1 MKQLTIISGK
11 GGTGKTTI
19 TAAFASLAKNAVL
32 ADADVDA
39 ADLYLILNPD
49 IKSQEEFYGGYIPVI
64 DRGKCTECEVC
75 EELCRFDAIN
85 DFAIDDIACEGCGL
99 CALACPSE
107 AIKMERGLSGH
118 LFTSQTRFGPMVYAR
133 LGVAQE
139 NSGKLVSLVRQRAR
153 EIAEKEGRNLI
164 IVDGPPG
171 IGCPVIASIGGV
183 DMVLV
188 VTEPTISGIHDMER
202 IAGVAKHFKV
212 PALVCINKYDI
223 NMENSTKIELC
234 CRENGIEI
242 VGNLPY
248 DVCVTK
254 AMVQG
259 KSIIESDCGQ
269 ITSNVKVIWEKVQEV
284 LNGRQV
290 KRRSG

>member
-49 IKSQEEFYGGYIPVI
+49 IKSQEEFYGGCVAVI

-75 EELCRFDAIN
+75 GELCRFDAIN
-85 DFAIDDIACEGCGL
+85 DFAVDDIACEGCGL
-99 CALACPSE
+99 CVLTCPSE
-107 AIKMERGLSGH
+107 AIKMERRLSGR
-118 LFTSQTRFGPMVYAR
+118 LFTSQTRFGPMVYAK
-133 LGVAQE
+133 LGIAEE
-139 NSGKLVSLVRQRAR
+139 NSGKLVSSVRQRAR
-153 EIAEKEGRNLI
+153 EIAEKEGKDLI

-202 IAGVAKHFKV
+202 IASVAKHFKV
-212 PALVCINKYDI
+212 PALVCINKHDI
-223 NMENSTKIELC
+223 NTENSTKIEDYC
-234 CRENGIEI
+234 WKNGIEV
-242 VGNLPY
+242 VGTLPY

-254 AMVQG
+254 AMVNG
-259 KSIIESDCGQ
+259 RSIMEHDCGQ
-269 ITSNVKVIWEKVQEV
+269 VTSNVKAIWERVREV
-284 LNGRQV
+284 LNER
-290 KRRSG
+290 